1 MLVVYEG
8 PPDSYDAEV
17 AQALAL
23 GREHT
28 TVELP
33 DDREGAAENATIVA
47 TDTASDASGWL
58 EPGRVYDLP
67 PRLAEAR
74 LETSAWWSKVTKVA
88 DLNDAQLHRLAAE
101 RDVKGR
107 TKLKGKELAKAVASA
122 TPATLPDP
130 SPPSEAP
137 AGGDTSPGP
146 GTTTPGAPAV
156 GAAPPA
162 GTTAGTAAGAATTTT
177 PGGNP

>member
-17 AQALAL
+17 AQALVL

-33 DDREGAAENATIVA
+33 DNREGAAENATILA
-47 TDTASDASGWL
+47 TDPASDASGWL

-74 LETSAWWSKVTKVA
+74 LETSAWWAKVTKIA
-88 DLNDAQLHRLAAE
+88 DLTDEQLRRLAAE
-101 RDVKGR
+101 RGVEGR
-107 TKLKGKELAKAVASA
+107 SKMSGKELAKAVSSA

-137 AGGDTSPGP
+137 AGGDTSPAT
-146 GTTTPGAPAV
+146 GTTTPGAPDV
-156 GAAPPA
+156 
-162 GTTAGTAAGAATTTT
+162 GTTATAAGAATAGAATTTPT

>member
-17 AQALAL
+17 AQAFVL

-28 TVELP
+28 TIELP
-33 DDREGAAENATIVA
+33 DNREGAAENATIVA
-47 TDTASDASGWL
+47 TDPASEASGWL

-74 LETSAWWSKVTKVA
+74 LETSAWWSKVTKIA
-88 DLNDAQLHRLAAE
+88 DLTDAQLRRLAAE
-101 RDVKGR
+101 RDVTGR
-107 TKLKGKELAKAVASA
+107 TKLNGKALAKAVASA

-130 SPPSEAP
+130 SPPTEAP
-137 AGGDTSPGP
+137 AGGDTSPTP
-146 GTTTPGAPAV
+146 GTTTPAAPAP
-156 GAAPPA
+156 AAPPA
-162 GTTAGTAAGAATTTT
+162 AATPTATTT

>member
-17 AQALAL
+17 AQALVL

-28 TVELP
+28 TIELP

-47 TDTASDASGWL
+47 TDPASEASGWL

-67 PRLAEAR
+67 PRLANAR
-74 LETSAWWSKVTKVA
+74 LETSAWWTKVTKIA
-88 DLNDAQLHRLAAE
+88 DLNVEQLTRLARE
-101 RDVKGR
+101 RGVEGR
-107 TKLKGKELAKAVASA
+107 SNATTQKALAKAVSDAE
-122 TPATLPDP
+122 PATLPDP

-137 AGGDTSPGP
+137 AGGETSPTP
-146 GTTTPGAPAV
+146 GSTTP
-156 GAAPPA
+156 AAPP
-162 GTTAGTAAGAATTTT
+162 AATTTT